1 MEEVKVLLNDGTT
14 LSNNYDA
21 YVYLTSTLGF
31 TSHELE
37 VILTAEDGYR
47 DRLKSTEA
55 AYSEYERLYD
65 GICVDCRNLVD
76 ELDDVVERLRSGKSG
91 RGYTK
96 SDLAQQIRRI
106 VSENLDHWL

>member
-31 TSHELE
+31 TPQELE
-37 VILTAEDGYR
+37 TILTAEDGYNN
-47 DRLKSTEA
+47 RLKSVEA
-55 AYSEYERLYD
+55 AYDEYERLYD
-65 GICVDCRNLVD
+65 GICVDCRNMVD
-76 ELDDVVERLRSGKSG
+76 ELEDVIKRLKSGKSG
-91 RGYTK
+91 KGYTK

-106 VSENLDHWL
+106 ISENLDHWL

>member
-37 VILTAEDGYR
+37 TILTAEDGYANQ
-47 DRLKSTEA
+47 LKSTEA
-55 AYSEYERLYD
+55 AYREYERLYS

-76 ELDDVVERLRSGKSG
+76 ELEDVVERLKSGKSG

-96 SDLAQQIRRI
+96 SDLSQQIKRI
-106 VSENLDHWL
+106 VSENLDGWL

>member
-37 VILTAEDGYR
+37 VILASEDEYSSE
-47 DRLKSTEA
+47 LKSTEA
-55 AYSEYERLYD
+55 AYREYERLYD
-65 GICVDCRNLVD
+65 GICVDCRNMVD
-76 ELDDVVERLRSGKSG
+76 ELEDVVDRLKSGKSG
-91 RGYTK
+91 KGYTK
-96 SDLAQQIRRI
+96 SDLAQQIKRI
-106 VSENLDHWL
+106 ISENLDHWL